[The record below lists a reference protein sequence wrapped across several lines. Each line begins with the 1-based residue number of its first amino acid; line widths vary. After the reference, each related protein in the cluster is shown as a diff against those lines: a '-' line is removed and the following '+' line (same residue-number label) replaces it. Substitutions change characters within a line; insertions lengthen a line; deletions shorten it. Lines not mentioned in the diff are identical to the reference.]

1 MVRMNFKLLTDDII
15 VATIRRVVG
24 VDVFVDDGLFLHL
37 LGQEGEDAG
46 VVPAGREGVQLLL
59 VVADD
64 ELGRVETESV
74 QLLCL
79 QGKIRRLS
87 RHLIK
92 RKQG

>member
-1 MVRMNFKLLTDDII
+1 MNFKLLTDDII
-15 VATIRRVVG
+15 VATIGRVVG

-64 ELGRVETESV
+64 KLCWVETKSI
-74 QLLCL
+74 QLLGL

-87 RHLIK
+87 RLLK
-92 RKQG
+92 RKKVIK